1 MDFEKILSRVGSSM
15 IIFFHRVVRLAFSPY
30 KTIRSIARDDDMIQ
44 LALIILSIGGYFYIA
59 DKLRQYEHHPFL
71 LFSLTMMHFLLT
83 VGFFTLLR
91 MTTTN
96 EKEIKIKPALLTFG
110 YALIPTLVWFLTN
123 SWLYYLLPPPR
134 TVSLLG
140 KGFSILYISFSI
152 AILLWKVI
160 TMYLAVRQ
168 VTRFTFYR
176 IIYSILLYVACM
188 IPYSLFLYSLRL
200 FRIPFL

>member
-1 MDFEKILSRVGSSM
+1 MDFEKIISRVGSS
-15 IIFFHRVVRLAFSPY
+15 IVVFFHRVVRLALSPY
-30 KTIRSIARDDDMIQ
+30 KTMRSIARDDDMIQ

-71 LFSLTMMHFLLT
+71 LFSLTLVHFLLT
-83 VGFFTLLR
+83 VGFFALLQ
-91 MTTTN
+91 MATTN
-96 EKEIKIKPALLTFG
+96 EKEIKIKPALLVFG
-110 YALIPTLVWFLTN
+110 YALIPTLVWFLAN
-123 SWLYYLLPPPR
+123 SWLYYVLPPPR

-152 AILLWKVI
+152 AILIWKII
-160 TMYLAVRQ
+160 TMYLAVRL

-176 IIYSILLYVACM
+176 IFYSLLLYGACM